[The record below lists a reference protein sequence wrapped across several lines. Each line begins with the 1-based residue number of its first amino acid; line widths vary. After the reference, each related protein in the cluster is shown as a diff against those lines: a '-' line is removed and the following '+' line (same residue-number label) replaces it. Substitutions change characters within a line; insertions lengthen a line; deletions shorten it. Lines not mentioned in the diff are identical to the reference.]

1 MKIRSCGVDAFLL
14 LLLSLISLAIQGHV
28 DHSHIRGDSSTN
40 VGDRHLQGNEKVGRC
55 GTKEM
60 SDEDRKA
67 RNQAL
72 SFVKLKKRKQG
83 SGYQANAP
91 KVIPVC
97 FHVVGGSIPRQSLK
111 RDLEALNKAF
121 STHSCCDE
129 SLPWCN
135 GECSTPET
143 SIRFV
148 MARSFFGHII
158 GTVKSPTGWFACVRR
173 RQASSDM
180 SPGSFG
186 EMAVKRAMR
195 RGDGRVLN
203 IYYASLFDGIL
214 GYAYFPF
221 NLNNQPILDGV
232 VVERDSRVGGS
243 IAEYNEGDTLA
254 HEVG

>member
-1 MKIRSCGVDAFLL
+1 MKILCCCVNAFLL

-28 DHSHIRGDSSTN
+28 DHSHIRGDFSTH
-40 VGDRHLQGNEKVGRC
+40 VGDRDLQGNEKVRRC

-67 RNQAL
+67 RDHAL
-72 SFVKLKKRKQG
+72 SFVKLKKRKHG
-83 SGYQANAP
+83 REYQANAP

-97 FHVVGGSIPRQSLK
+97 FHVVGGNVPRQSLK
-111 RDLEALNKAF
+111 RDLEALNKAY

-129 SLPWCN
+129 TLSWCN

-143 SIRFV
+143 SIRFL
-148 MARSFFGHII
+148 MARSFLGHII
-158 GTVKSPTGWFACVRR
+158 GTVKSPISCFACVRR
-173 RQASSDM
+173 SQASSDM
-180 SPGSFG
+180 SPGSYG
-186 EMAVKRAMR
+186 ELAVKRSMR

-203 IYYASLFDGIL
+203 IYYASLSDGLL

-243 IAEYNEGDTLA
+243 LAEYNEGDTLA